1 MEWFLTS
8 ASASQLLPA
17 LELDAEGEE
26 NGGTPLSSDGIQ
38 LGATVDSLLSAE
50 KEQQQV
56 GMFIMKG
63 YISGLCP

>member
-26 NGGTPLSSDGIQ
+26 NGATPLSSDGIQ

-50 KEQQQV
+50 REQQV
-56 GMFIMKG
+56 
-63 YISGLCP
+63 